1 MKNFNHYKQIK
12 RVRISE
18 NRNLKKEIEILKNNK
33 HELKKMI
40 WLFSLVPLPQY

>member
-18 NRNLKKEIEILKNNK
+18 NRNLKKELDLIEMK
-33 HELKKMI
+33 ELKTLKKI
-40 WLFSLVPLPQY
+40 FY